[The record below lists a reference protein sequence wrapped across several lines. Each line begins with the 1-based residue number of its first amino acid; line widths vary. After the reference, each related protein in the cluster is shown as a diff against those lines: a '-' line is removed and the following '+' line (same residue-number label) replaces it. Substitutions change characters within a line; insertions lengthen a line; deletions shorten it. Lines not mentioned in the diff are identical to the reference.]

1 MNLTAPKLI
10 YVVLALLLLGTTL
23 AAAQDRAPR
32 VISQPAFN
40 LSDEA
45 IAAGIDGVLGVSLK
59 IDKTGAV
66 KNVVIN
72 GGPAW
77 PCGLASP
84 KDQIEAV
91 RDAVKKQLLAT
102 TFEPPMKDGK
112 PTEVELSLQF
122 AIGSAYKS
130 AVQEEEAKQKVLAS
144 LMEGNRLIEAGVIN
158 GRAIRLVK
166 PSPLPING
174 VVVIRVLIDEKGNV
188 AHAGAVTGHPQLQER
203 ARNAACDSKFSPT
216 SLGGVPVKVTGM
228 ITYAF
233 HR

>member
-1 MNLTAPKLI
+1 MNLTAPKRI

-84 KDQIEAV
+84 KDQIETV

-203 ARNAACDSKFSPT
+203 ARNAACDSKFSPQ
-216 SLGGVPVKVTGM
+216 V
-228 ITYAF
+228 
-233 HR
+233 